1 MTDSNLW
8 FSRSGSL
15 PSLRIL
21 GLDWSDIG
29 KGLRRG
35 DAPPVSLVGSTLTK
49 DEKGV
54 VACLIPSLT
63 KDGRVSLVF
72 GSETLDGFRA
82 IQSDISARFAKRLSE
97 PQLWRQLS
105 SLGLTNFLVV
115 GFTLAFP
122 EAPNRMFLIYE
133 TLVSPVPIPELFEI
147 YTRLKSA
154 TSSLSNTEVVEL
166 ESYFGDDVRKKWLNE
181 FITGL
186 ENLLDWPKFVADA
199 ERRVGR
205 K

>member
-1 MTDSNLW
+1 VTDSNLW

-21 GLDWSDIG
+21 GLDWSDPG

-49 DEKGV
+49 EEKGV

-82 IQSDISARFAKRLSE
+82 VQRDISARFAKRLSE
-97 PQLWRQLS
+97 PRLWRQLS

-122 EAPNRMFLIYE
+122 EDPKRMFLIYE
-133 TLVSPVPIPELFEI
+133 TIVSPAPISELFEI
-147 YTRLKSA
+147 YTGLKSA
-154 TSSLSNTEVVEL
+154 TNSTEAEKI
-166 ESYFGDDVRKKWLNE
+166 ESYFKDDMRKTWLAG

-205 K
+205 KK

>member
-1 MTDSNLW
+1 MTHSN
-8 FSRSGSL
+8 FEL

-21 GLDWSDIG
+21 GLEWSDTG
-29 KGLRRG
+29 GVLRRG
-35 DAPPVSLVGSTLTK
+35 DAPPVSLTGGTLTK

-54 VACLIPSLT
+54 VACMIPSLT
-63 KDGRVSLVF
+63 KDGHISLLF

-82 IQSDISARFAKRLSE
+82 LQKDISSRFAKRLRK
-97 PQLWRQLS
+97 PRLWHQLS

-122 EAPNRMFLIYE
+122 EDPYRMFLIYE
-133 TLVSPVPIPELFEI
+133 TMVSPVPIPELSVI

-154 TSSLSNTEVVEL
+154 TISMNINEI
-166 ESYFGDDVRKKWLNE
+166 ESYFKDGIRQKWLNE
-181 FITGL
+181 FTTGL

-199 ERRVGR
+199 KQRAR
-205 K
+205 KNRTG

>member
-21 GLDWSDIG
+21 GLDWSDTG

-49 DEKGV
+49 DEKGI

-63 KDGRVSLVF
+63 KDRRISLVF
-72 GSETLDGFRA
+72 GSETLDDFRA
-82 IQSDISARFAKRLSE
+82 IQRDISARFAKRLSE

-122 EAPNRMFLIYE
+122 EEPNRMFLIYE

-154 TSSLSNTEVVEL
+154 TSSLSNTDVAEL

-186 ENLLDWPKFVADA
+186 ENLLDWPKFVDDA
-199 ERRVGR
+199 ERRVRR